1 MKTGGSIRR
10 FWPELLL
17 FLTVVLPWLSLL
29 VLGMVWL
36 WQTGHVWVWAIA
48 AAVLGLMAWPLSRS
62 VRRRANAQARIALGD
77 LAEPSQGWNVVEREA
92 WAQVLAIAD
101 ATAPFSFTEWEPLFA
116 SAQATVE
123 VVARRFHP
131 DARTAWAQF
140 SLPEVL
146 LLSERLS
153 RDVRREALRHIPG
166 IRAMRLSHLLW
177 VQQQN
182 ERYSEAAQTGW
193 RVGFGLWRIVR
204 AVLNPL
210 QAAGQETSGMIMEKT
225 ASLLSYRLRA
235 YATRLLVLEIGRAAI
250 DLYSGRLTLSQDEL
264 RAAREL
270 DMSAA
275 AEPAAP
281 VRIVLI
287 GQVSAGKSSLL
298 NALAKESRCAVGPLP
313 TTSRVT
319 EYLLES
325 EGHPTV
331 LVVDMPGL
339 DERTGTAALLQEAER
354 ADLIIWVA
362 SATQPARAP
371 DRKGL
376 DDFRAW
382 ANAQLARRVP
392 PVLMALTHV
401 DELRPAAQ
409 WTPPYDVAAPAGPK
423 ARAVRA
429 AMDAAARTL
438 DLPVEAVVP
447 VAMPPGR
454 EPYNIDALW
463 ARIAVELDEAKL
475 AQLDRLRVGQ
485 QGLGLRELAATLG
498 RAGGAIIKGMV
509 KARPDA

>member
-1 MKTGGSIRR
+1 
-10 FWPELLL
+10 
-17 FLTVVLPWLSLL
+17 
-29 VLGMVWL
+29 
-36 WQTGHVWVWAIA
+36 
-48 AAVLGLMAWPLSRS
+48 
-62 VRRRANAQARIALGD
+62 
-77 LAEPSQGWNVVEREA
+77 
-92 WAQVLAIAD
+92 
-101 ATAPFSFTEWEPLFA
+101 
-116 SAQATVE
+116 
-123 VVARRFHP
+123 
-131 DARTAWAQF
+131 
-140 SLPEVL
+140 
-146 LLSERLS
+146 
-153 RDVRREALRHIPG
+153 
-166 IRAMRLSHLLW
+166 LW

-182 ERYSEAAQTGW
+182 ERYSEAAQRGW

-339 DERTGTAALLQEAER
+339 DGRTGTAALLQEAER

-392 PVLMALTHV
+392 PVLLALTHV

-409 WTPPYDVAAPAGPK
+409 WMPPYDVAAPAGPK
-423 ARAVRA
+423 ARAIRA

-438 DLPVEAVVP
+438 DLAVDAVVP